1 MSRYRI
7 GIHSHCHCHL
17 SHVTVTVAFMMTY
30 LSLSFVGWLVSF
42 CDGRTDVWRETS
54 VEPPR
59 RSDEGH
65 EEFVRSFLRSS
76 LLQMYRSNWSLCGDG
91 SATIA

>member
-7 GIHSHCHCHL
+7 GIHIRYSH
-17 SHVTVTVAFMMTY
+17 SHVTFMMTY
-30 LSLSFVGWLVSF
+30 LSFIRRLVPF

-65 EEFVRSFLRSS
+65 EEFVPSFL
-76 LLQMYRSNWSLCGDG
+76 L
-91 SATIA
+91 ATDVP